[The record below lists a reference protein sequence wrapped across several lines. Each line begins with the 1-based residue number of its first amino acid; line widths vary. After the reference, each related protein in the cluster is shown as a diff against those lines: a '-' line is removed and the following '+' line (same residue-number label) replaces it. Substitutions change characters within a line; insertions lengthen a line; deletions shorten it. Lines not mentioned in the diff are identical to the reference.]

1 VPHPDLGGQRDD
13 IFEVAAHGR
22 LAAGK
27 VQLQDA
33 ELGGRRQHVEP
44 HARRQLVGDD
54 DEDDDHDD
62 HVDALRRSCWL
73 GWTAGGTAPGST

>member
-33 ELGGRRQHVEP
+33 ELGVRRQHVEP
-44 HARRQLVGDD
+44 HARRQLVAD
-54 DEDDDHDD
+54 
-62 HVDALRRSCWL
+62 DALRRSSWL
-73 GWTAGGTAPGST
+73 GWKAPGGTGSGST